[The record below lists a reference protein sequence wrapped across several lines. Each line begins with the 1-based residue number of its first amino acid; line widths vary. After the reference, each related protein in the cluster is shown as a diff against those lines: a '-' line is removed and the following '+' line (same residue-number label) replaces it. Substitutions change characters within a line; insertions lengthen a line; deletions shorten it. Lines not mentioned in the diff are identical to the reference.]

1 MFDIDDTPAVSR
13 EELARKAVL
22 EHYAGAAGGQG
33 DDPFSLL
40 LVVKAS
46 GSLQMRDLLL
56 TRSHYQSAAGAQ
68 EREKIRTR
76 INSTMLKAA
85 RQGLVRRA
93 GNEWSITDRGRQFV
107 IAGIHSRA
115 STYRLGTLTMEEACE
130 MCEEDEMPGCHTPE
144 TSATWPSTITA
155 DFARSINAWM
165 NQGAGSRGCAAAGM
179 SASF

>member
-1 MFDIDDTPAVSR
+1 MFNLDETPIVSR
-13 EELARKAVL
+13 GEIARKAVL
-22 EHYAGAAGGQG
+22 EYYAGSAGGQRE
-33 DDPFSLL
+33 DPFSLL

-56 TRSHYQSAAGAQ
+56 TRCRYQGAASAK

-76 INSTMLKAA
+76 ITSTMLKAA
-85 RQGLVRRA
+85 RQGLVRKDA
-93 GNEWSITDRGRQFV
+93 NDWSITDRGRQFV

-115 STYRLGTLTMEEACE
+115 STYRLGTLTMQETCE

-144 TSATWPSTITA
+144 TSETWPSTITA
-155 DFARSINAWM
+155 DFARSIHAWM
-165 NQGAGSRGCAAAGM
+165 SQGASARVGGASGL